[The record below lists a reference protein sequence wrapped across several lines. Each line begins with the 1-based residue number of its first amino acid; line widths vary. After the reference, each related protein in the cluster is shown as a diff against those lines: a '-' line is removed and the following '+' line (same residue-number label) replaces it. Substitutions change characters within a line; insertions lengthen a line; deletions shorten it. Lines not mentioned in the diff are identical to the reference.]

1 MKLLENMILEK
12 GTILPGNILKVDNFI
27 NHMIDSELYMEM
39 GKEFYEEYKN
49 KNITKIL
56 TLEVSGIAMAFAAA
70 VFFKVPVLFAKK
82 SVSMT
87 LGSNVYR
94 SSVYSYTKDR
104 KFDIMVDK
112 RFIEPGENIL
122 IIDDFLA
129 NGEALNG
136 LIDLVD
142 QAGANVSGIGI
153 GIEKAFQPGG
163 KLIRDRGYKILSLAR
178 IEKFEDGRVV
188 FCKD

>member
-112 RFIEPGENIL
+112 RFIEPSENIL

-163 KLIRDRGYKILSLAR
+163 KFIRDRGYKILSLAR

>member
-129 NGEALNG
+129 NGEALN
-136 LIDLVD
+136 
-142 QAGANVSGIGI
+142 
-153 GIEKAFQPGG
+153 
-163 KLIRDRGYKILSLAR
+163 
-178 IEKFEDGRVV
+178 
-188 FCKD
+188 